1 MYLSTYLTFT
11 HNMSSIAFSA
21 GPFDVRWY
29 GLMYAVGLTLTYLLI
44 LKVFKE
50 QKYKTEHL
58 DSLVIYLFFGLVI
71 GARLGHC
78 FFYNAEYFLANPVE
92 ILKVWNGGL
101 ASHGGA
107 IGVFLAYLLWSKIHK
122 VKFIKYPDALVI
134 GFPIIAGFIRVGN
147 FMNSEIV
154 GYPTDSYW
162 GVIFKQLGED
172 FPRHPVQL
180 YSALMNWVIGII
192 LYILY
197 KKYYKK
203 TPPLFFMFL
212 YMLLY
217 FSGRFIVE
225 FWKDLQGP
233 IEDLPIQMGQLLSVF
248 PVVIAVVYFVFFYPK
263 QKARKS

>member
-1 MYLSTYLTFT
+1 MYLAYLTFT

-29 GLMYAVGLTLTYLLI
+29 GLMYAIGLSLTYLAI
-44 LKVFKE
+44 YKVFKK
-50 QKYKTEHL
+50 QKYKLEHL

-78 FFYNAEYFLANPVE
+78 FFYNAEYFLTNPVE

-107 IGVFLAYLLWSKIHK
+107 IGVFLAYLLWSKIYK

-180 YSALMNWVIGII
+180 YSALMNWLIGII
-192 LYILY
+192 LFVIY

-233 IEDLPIQMGQLLSVF
+233 IEDLPIQMGQLLSIL
-248 PVVIAVVYFVFFYPK
+248 PVLIAVVYFIFFYPK
-263 QKARKS
+263 QKKIKS